1 MEIIKTTVGHHLT
14 NLFPENVAFDIAA
27 FLAEDPE
34 ERRGKEEY
42 KTMFETLYAATKK
55 GKKMKFLRYCKNL
68 RYDAFGVYSYDTE
81 VISLNWKH
89 KTAKRLGR
97 WSPTTSRHMN
107 YAINMLKMCYNFTEI
122 K

>member
-1 MEIIKTTVGHHLT
+1 M
-14 NLFPENVAFDIAA
+14 AFDIAA
-27 FLAEDPE
+27 FQAEDPE

-55 GKKMKFLRYCKNL
+55 GKKSKFDRYCKNL
-68 RYDAFGVYSYDTE
+68 RYDAFGGYSYDTE

-107 YAINMLKMCYNFTEI
+107 YAICLKCVIILQKLNNRFYFN
-122 K
+122 